1 MHENLI
7 EECKSKISEN
17 LVSIIKYGTE
27 GQPHN
32 ILIITKRLSFEDLE
46 IIKPIIKNHKK
57 RTKLVPVVLTE
68 IGLNESADVFPL
80 ELLDMK
86 YPHEVLFG
94 NDLIDSVK
102 IDKKHVRRQLEY
114 ELRSK
119 LIHLRE
125 TYIWIQSS
133 RELKALLGSA
143 IPTLMP
149 LFYGML
155 FLKDVKPPT
164 DLNLL
169 FSEVNSNFNI
179 DMSLFLKIKNE
190 KINKKELPKYVKE
203 LMILLE
209 RLISLIDKHKV
220 EQVK

>member
-1 MHENLI
+1 MYENLI
-7 EECKSKISEN
+7 EECKSKILEN

-32 ILIITKRLSFEDLE
+32 VLIVTKRLSFEDLE

-68 IGLNESADVFPL
+68 LGLKESADVFPL
-80 ELLDMK
+80 EVLDMK
-86 YPHEVLFG
+86 YPHDVLFG
-94 NDLIDSVK
+94 KDLIEEIK
-102 IDKKHVRRQLEY
+102 LDKKHVRRQLEY

-125 TYIWIQSS
+125 TYIWVQKS
-133 RELKALLGSA
+133 RELKALLNSA

-164 DLNLL
+164 DLKLL
-169 FSEVNSNFNI
+169 FSEVNANFDI
-179 DMSLFLKIKNE
+179 DMTLFLNIKNE
-190 KINKKELPKYVKE
+190 KLNKKELPMYVKR
-203 LMILLE
+203 LMVLLE

-220 EQVK
+220 